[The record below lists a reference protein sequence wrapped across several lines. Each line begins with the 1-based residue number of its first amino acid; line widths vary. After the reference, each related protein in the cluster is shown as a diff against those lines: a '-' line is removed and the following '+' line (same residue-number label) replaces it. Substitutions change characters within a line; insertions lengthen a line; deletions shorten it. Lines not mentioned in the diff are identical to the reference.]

1 MTSKGSSK
9 GVVEVIPNQAYTVV
23 GGELKSGDG
32 RTKTG
37 SKMYSPVFV
46 GENSARMAGYNIDGN
61 NFLRLRDIGKLFNF
75 YVGWDNNS
83 VIINSGSEYNG

>member
-1 MTSKGSSK
+1 MRLL
-9 GVVEVIPNQAYTVV
+9 PNHAYTVV

>member
-1 MTSKGSSK
+1 
-9 GVVEVIPNQAYTVV
+9 
-23 GGELKSGDG
+23 
-32 RTKTG
+32 
-37 SKMYSPVFV
+37 MYSPVFV

>member
-1 MTSKGSSK
+1 
-9 GVVEVIPNQAYTVV
+9 
-23 GGELKSGDG
+23 
-32 RTKTG
+32 
-37 SKMYSPVFV
+37 
-46 GENSARMAGYNIDGN
+46 MAGYNIDGN